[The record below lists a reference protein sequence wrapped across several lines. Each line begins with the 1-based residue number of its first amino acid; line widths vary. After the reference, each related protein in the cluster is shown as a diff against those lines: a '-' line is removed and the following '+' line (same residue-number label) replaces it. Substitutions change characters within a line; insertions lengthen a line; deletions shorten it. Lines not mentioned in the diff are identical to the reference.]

1 MPTQKVQTGIRFQGE
16 LLDKISYIAKQ
27 NHRSFNAQME
37 YLADECVKQ
46 YEKEHGPIPTE
57 GLK

>member
-1 MPTQKVQTGIRFQGE
+1 MQKVQTGIRFQGE

-37 YLADECVKQ
+37 YLADECKSNMRKSMARSLQRV
-46 YEKEHGPIPTE
+46 
-57 GLK
+57 